1 MQLSVL
7 LTLLPAVLAAPAI
20 VEQRAEPAPL
30 FTPKSS
36 VIAGKYI
43 VKFKDGVARFAAD
56 EATSALSSKADHV
69 YSHLFNGFA
78 GSLTKEELKT
88 LRNHPDVDFIEK
100 DAVMTA
106 NAIVEQQGAPW
117 GLGRIS
123 NRQKGSTTYRY
134 DDSAGNGA
142 CVYVLDTGIETSH
155 PEFEGRATWLKS
167 FIDGEDNDG
176 HGHGTHC
183 AGTIGSKT
191 YGVAKKAK
199 IFAVKVL
206 DNGGSGT
213 YAGVIAGMEFVSQD
227 YKTQGCPNGAIA
239 SMSLGGPF
247 SATVNKAAA
256 AMVSSG
262 VFLAVAAGND
272 GADAAR
278 FSPASEV
285 TACTVG
291 ATTSA
296 DTRSSFSNFG
306 KVVDIFAPGSA
317 ILSTWI
323 NGGTRSISGTSMATP
338 HVAGL
343 AAYLNA
349 LQGVVDP
356 AALCKKIQDTAT
368 KNVLTGVPASTV
380 NFLAYNS
387 V

>member
-7 LTLLPAVLAAPAI
+7 LTLLPAVLAAPAM

-36 VIAGKYI
+36 IIEGKYI
-43 VKFKDGVARFAAD
+43 VKFKDGVARIAAD
-56 EATSALSSKADHV
+56 EATSALSAKADHV

-78 GSLTKEELKT
+78 GSLTKEELQT

-142 CVYVLDTGIETSH
+142 CVYVLDTGIETTH

-183 AGTIGSKT
+183 AGTVGSKT

-199 IFAVKVL
+199 LLAVKVL
-206 DNGGSGT
+206 DNGGSGS

-227 YKTQGCPNGAIA
+227 YKTRGCPNGAIA

-247 SATVNKAAA
+247 SASVNQAAA

-262 VFLAVAAGND
+262 VFLSVAAGND

-278 FSPASEV
+278 YSPASEPS
-285 TACTVG
+285 ACTVG
-291 ATTSA
+291 ATTSTDA
-296 DTRSSFSNFG
+296 RSSFSNFG
-306 KVVDIFAPGSA
+306 KLVDIFAPGSA

-349 LQGVVDP
+349 LQGVVSP
-356 AALCKKIQDTAT
+356 AALCKKIQDTAI
-368 KNVLTGVPASTV
+368 KNALTGVPASTV
-380 NFLAYNS
+380 NFLAYNGA
-387 V
+387 